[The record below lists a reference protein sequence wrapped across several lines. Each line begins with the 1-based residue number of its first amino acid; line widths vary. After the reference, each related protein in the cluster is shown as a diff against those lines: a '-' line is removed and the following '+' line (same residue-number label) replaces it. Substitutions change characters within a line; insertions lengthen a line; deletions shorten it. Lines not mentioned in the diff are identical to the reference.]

1 MRPSPTPHP
10 HGAAPILL
18 PQAVEATVQTS
29 SAETR
34 YRRLGRGPTVLLL
47 CAGGIEGA
55 AGALL
60 AASLAER
67 FRVIVPHPPA
77 EPHPPVTRWLRELI
91 DGLGLDR
98 PRLVADEALG
108 VAALGF
114 ALLDPE
120 RVDRLALVRCGA
132 RDAAADEP
140 GVGDRLALSGHAL
153 LLLHLDPILRTGGP
167 IEPGA
172 RERLLA
178 FLAGDGPA
186 ETAPENS

>member
-1 MRPSPTPHP
+1 MRSSPTPP
-10 HGAAPILL
+10 PPEAVPILL

-34 YRRLGRGPTVLLL
+34 YHRLGRGPTVLLL

-55 AGALL
+55 VGALL
-60 AASLAER
+60 AAGLAEH

-77 EPHPPVTRWLRELI
+77 APPPPVTRWLRELI
-91 DGLGLDR
+91 DGLGLVR
-98 PRLVADEALG
+98 PHIVADESHG

-120 RVDRLALVRCGA
+120 RVDRLALVHCGP
-132 RDAAADEP
+132 RDADTDEP
-140 GVGDRLALSGHAL
+140 DVDDRLALSRQAL
-153 LLLHLDPILRTGGP
+153 LLLRLGPVLRAGGP
-167 IEPGA
+167 LEPGA

-178 FLAGDGPA
+178 FLAA
-186 ETAPENS
+186 RENS